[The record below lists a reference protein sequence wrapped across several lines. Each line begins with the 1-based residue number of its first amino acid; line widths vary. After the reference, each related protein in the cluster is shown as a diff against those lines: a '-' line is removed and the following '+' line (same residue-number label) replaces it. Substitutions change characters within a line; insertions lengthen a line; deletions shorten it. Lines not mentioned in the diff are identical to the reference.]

1 MVAAPAPDPA
11 DAHGQDPA
19 CDPLERWLSEH
30 PLSRFVTD
38 RRQERMLEILR
49 QRLTSVTVVSENLYD
64 SHNVSAVVRTAEGFG
79 LDTFHVV
86 ELPNKY
92 KRNAA
97 ILRGADRWVTIRR
110 HRKLN
115 TCLLNLEAAGFTL
128 AAADVGPGC
137 VPLGELPVDR
147 PIAIVL
153 GSERDGLSPRAK
165 GMINT
170 RFTIPMQGFT
180 DSFNVSVS
188 AAIALYDLTKRRRA
202 LLAEQGIEGE
212 LSDGT
217 IKKHLHA
224 WLKKC
229 VRDADKILELGPPVS
244 F

>member
-1 MVAAPAPDPA
+1 MAAVPDTDTTAAA
-11 DAHGQDPA
+11 DAPQDPLA
-19 CDPLERWLSEH
+19 AWLADH

-38 RRQERMLEILR
+38 RRQERMLAILK

-97 ILRGADRWVTIRR
+97 ILRGADRWVTVRR
-110 HRKLN
+110 HKKLS
-115 TCLLNLEAAGFTL
+115 TCLLNLEAEGFTL

-165 GMINT
+165 GMITT

-188 AAIALYDLTKRRRA
+188 AAIALYDLSKRRRA
-202 LLAEQGIEGE
+202 YLAERGVQGE
-212 LSDGT
+212 LPDET
-217 IKKHLHA
+217 IKRHLHK
-224 WLKKC
+224 WLQKS
-229 VRDADKILELGPPVS
+229 VRDAEKILEKVPPVV